1 MPRTVLLRFTAS
13 DHSASVRLKTMIKNH
28 LIIFARFPKLGTG
41 KRRLAREIGPVRALW
56 FQRMMLHLLVR
67 RLSKDPRW
75 VTWIAATPDGSRPWP
90 KGVRVIPQGEGD
102 LGRRMARAARLRSP
116 GSVVIIGSDIPG
128 ITANIIAHA
137 FRELGRRDAVFGPAG
152 DGGYWLVGLRRR
164 PRFID
169 PFQNILWSTSTVLHD
184 TLVRLKNSD
193 VALLDVLEDVDDLA
207 SLGRHH
213 DWYRQ
218 FPRRIGVGSAARP
231 ADPTIGTSG
240 YRPLSSSSVL

>member
-1 MPRTVLLRFTAS
+1 ML
-13 DHSASVRLKTMIKNH
+13 KNH

-41 KRRLAREIGPVRALW
+41 KRRLTREIGPVRALW
-56 FQRMMLHLLVR
+56 FQRTMLHLLVR

-90 KGVRVIPQGEGD
+90 KGIRVIPQGKGD
-102 LGRRMARAARLRSP
+102 LGQRMARATRLRPP

-137 FRELGRRDAVFGPAG
+137 FRELGRCDAVFGPAG
-152 DGGYWLVGLRRR
+152 DGGYWSVGLRRR

-169 PFQNILWSTSTVLHD
+169 PFQKILWSTPTVLRD
-184 TLVRLKNSD
+184 TLVRLENLN

-207 SLGRHH
+207 SLDRHS

-218 FPRRIGVGSAARP
+218 FPRRIGVGSAAHS
-231 ADPTIGTSG
+231 ADSTIDTSG